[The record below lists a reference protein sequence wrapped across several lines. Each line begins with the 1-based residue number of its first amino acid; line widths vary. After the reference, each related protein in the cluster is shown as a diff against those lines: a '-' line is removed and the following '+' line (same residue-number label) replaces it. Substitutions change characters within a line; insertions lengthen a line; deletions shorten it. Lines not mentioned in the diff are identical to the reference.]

1 MKEFFKFTLA
11 TILGLLVTG
20 FIFMIIGIA
29 SVAGLLASSETETTV
44 HNNSVFVLDLQGSIA
59 ERYQPT
65 PIDQLL
71 DEEQS
76 VYGLNDI
83 SASIAKAKENDQIKG
98 IYLNVGNFS
107 CGSASLQEIRQ
118 ALADFKES
126 GKFIIAYGGG
136 YSQSGYYL
144 ASIADKIILNPSGS
158 ISWHGLSA
166 QTLFVKDL
174 LKKVGI
180 NVQIFRVGTYKSA
193 VEPLIGTEMS
203 PANKEQTQAFVQ
215 SIWNQMTDDIAQSR
229 QLTQEQLNILADQ
242 YMDFQLAD
250 SCIANGL
257 ADTLMY
263 KDEVLAYL
271 KSQIGLKEK
280 DKLHTLTLSDMI
292 NVKRNTPRDK
302 SSNIIAVYYA
312 YGEIDNSSSY
322 NYNEEGINSEKV
334 ITDLRKLRE
343 DKNIKAVVLRVNSPG
358 GSAYGS
364 EQIWREV
371 SLLKAQKPVVVS
383 MGDYAASGGYYIS
396 CPAHMIIAS
405 PTTLTGSIGIFG
417 MFPDASELLTNTLGL
432 HWDGV
437 KTNRLSDLGAL
448 HRPLNEEEKAL
459 IQQTVNEGYDLFT
472 RRCAE
477 GRNIPLNKLEEIAGG
492 RVWTGRMAKE
502 LNLVD
507 ELGGLDTAILHAARL
522 AGLED
527 YHTAS
532 YPSKADALSMLLEEP
547 VHSYIHSKITQTI
560 GNSYYGL
567 FSTIKNFQNNDR
579 LQTRLPFN
587 LYIH

>member
-1 MKEFFKFTLA
+1 MKDFFRTILA
-11 TILGLLVTG
+11 TL
-20 FIFMIIGIA
+20 IGILI
-29 SVAGLLASSETETTV
+29 AGFVCSIICIGIITSIITSSNSETTV
-44 HNNSVFVLDLQGSIA
+44 KDNSIFVLNIEGNLM
-59 ERYQPT
+59 ERYTPN

-71 DEEQS
+71 GENITT
-76 VYGLNDI
+76 YGLDDI
-83 SASIAKAKENDQIKG
+83 LSSVKKAKEDYRIKG
-98 IYLNVGNFS
+98 IYLNLKSFS
-107 CGSASLQEIRQ
+107 YPPASLKAIHD
-118 ALADFKES
+118 ALQDFKQT
-126 GKFIIAYGGG
+126 GKFIIAYSG
-136 YSQSGYYL
+136 YYTQGGYYL
-144 ASIADKIILNPSGS
+144 ANAADKIIINPSGH
-158 ISWHGLSA
+158 IMWHGLSA
-166 QTLFVKDL
+166 QTMFFTEL
-174 LKKVGI
+174 LQKAGI
-180 NVQIFRVGTYKSA
+180 NMQIFRVGNYKSA
-193 VEPLIGTEMS
+193 VEPFT
-203 PANKEQTQAFVQ
+203 QTQMSEANQHQTKEYIQ
-215 SIWNQMTDDIAQSR
+215 SIWNDLLSDISSSR
-229 QLTQEQLNILADQ
+229 NLTVEKLNSLADRN
-242 YMDFQLAD
+242 MDFQPA
-250 SCIANGL
+250 SSYIKEGL

-263 KDEVLAYL
+263 QDEVLSYL
-271 KSQIGLKEK
+271 KSLIGCKET
-280 DKLHTLTLSDMI
+280 DKLSTLSLNEMI
-292 NVKRNTPRDK
+292 HVKPLQIPHKKDNE
-302 SSNIIAVYYA
+302 IAIYYA
-312 YGEIDNSSSY
+312 YGEIDNGTGY
-322 NYNEEGINSEKV
+322 YGEGINSEKM
-334 ITDLRKLRE
+334 TKDLRRLRE
-343 DKNIKAVVLRVNSPG
+343 DKQIKAVVLRINSPG

-492 RVWTGRMAKE
+492 RVWTGKMAKE

-560 GNSYYGL
+560 GNSYYDL

>member
-83 SASIAKAKENDQIKG
+83 SASIAKAKENDQIKS

-242 YMDFQLAD
+242 YMDFQPAD

-302 SSNIIAVYYA
+302 SGNIIAVYYA

-371 SLLKAQKPVVVS
+371 KLLKEEKPVIVS

-396 CPAHMIIAS
+396 CAADWIVAE

-417 MFPDASELLTNTLGL
+417 MVPDFSELVTQKLDL
-432 HWDGV
+432 HIDGV
-437 KTNRLSDLGAL
+437 KTNKLADLGNIA
-448 HRPLNEEEKAL
+448 RPLNAEEKAL
-459 IQQTVNEGYDLFT
+459 IQQSVNNGYELFT

-477 GRNIPLNKLEEIAGG
+477 GRNMPIEDLKKIAEG
-492 RVWTGRMAKE
+492 RVWTGAMAKE
-502 LNLVD
+502 LKLVD
-507 ELGGLDTAILHAARL
+507 ELGNLQTALKAASQHAKIENYNVVAYPKP
-522 AGLED
+522 ED
-527 YHTAS
+527 FLTTLM
-532 YPSKADALSMLLEEP
+532 KTRKD
-547 VHSYIHSKITQTI
+547 SYIQSQVEATFGDFSKGFT
-560 GNSYYGL
+560 L
-567 FSTIKNFQNNDR
+567 LKNLNKADR
-579 LQTRLPFN
+579 LQTRIPFE
-587 LYIH
+587 LSIQ

>member
-215 SIWNQMTDDIAQSR
+215 SIWNQMTDDIAQSH

-242 YMDFQLAD
+242 YMDFQPAD

-302 SSNIIAVYYA
+302 SGNIIAVYYA

-371 SLLKAQKPVVVS
+371 KLLKEEKPVIVS

-396 CPAHMIIAS
+396 CAADWIVAE

-417 MFPDASELLTNTLGL
+417 MVPDFSELVTQKLDL
-432 HWDGV
+432 HIDGV
-437 KTNRLSDLGAL
+437 KTNKQADLGNIA
-448 HRPLNEEEKAL
+448 RPLNAEEKAL
-459 IQQTVNEGYDLFT
+459 IQQSVNNGYELFT

-477 GRNIPLNKLEEIAGG
+477 GRNMPIEDLKKIAEG
-492 RVWTGRMAKE
+492 RVWTGAMAKE
-502 LNLVD
+502 LKLVD
-507 ELGGLDTAILHAARL
+507 ELGNLQTALKAASQHAKIENYNVVAYPKP
-522 AGLED
+522 ED
-527 YHTAS
+527 FLTTLM
-532 YPSKADALSMLLEEP
+532 KTRKN
-547 VHSYIHSKITQTI
+547 SYIQSQVEATFGDFSKGFT
-560 GNSYYGL
+560 L
-567 FSTIKNFQNNDR
+567 LKNLNKADR
-579 LQTRLPFN
+579 LQTRIPFE
-587 LYIH
+587 LSIQ